1 MAKPLCQFGPGGEY
15 RKAYPAGAKPLPEPE
30 LLELEQKIAA
40 NPAGLARLA
49 EDLGLEPPLVSIGP
63 AGIQWQSKAS
73 QLKRSTVAP
82 GCGRSK
88 AAPGCEA
95 SRASQIKGV
104 LGSVLDVLRVVKHT
118 NSQAVDAKLVAS
130 QIALADKALAKSAAA
145 DRRREQQVLQ
155 AGSAELAQVARP
167 ASKTE
172 TPGRVAA
179 GGDYAVSTEAAQ
191 AEAANEQENK
201 YVDTNDAEKNGN
213 PPVYSGFSQNQ
224 WLFPDDAGD
233 RRPLE
238 PNKGNGVRTRRR
250 PGKKR
255 LIAAGSQAQRS
266 LFASL
271 G

>member
-15 RKAYPAGAKPLPEPE
+15 RKAYPAGAKFLPESE
-30 LLELEQKIAA
+30 LELLEQKIAA

-88 AAPGCEA
+88 A
-95 SRASQIKGV
+95 SQIKGV

-118 NSQAVDAKLVAS
+118 NSQAADAKLVAS
-130 QIALADKALAKSAAA
+130 QVALADKTLARMAVLA
-145 DRRREQQVLQ
+145 RRRERQVLQ
-155 AGSAELAQVARP
+155 AGSADLAQVAMP

-179 GGDYAVSTEAAQ
+179 GGDYAVSTESAQ
-191 AEAANEQENK
+191 AEATTNEQENK